1 MISRFVPAFAAAVLL
16 VWAVAAGAQ
25 GVDLGGR
32 DSSAPISVTADA
44 FTGDFQTK
52 VGVYSGNVIVSQG
65 TFKLH
70 ADQVQVA
77 VAKGK
82 PNRIEAV
89 GHVLFDAPSGTAS
102 GDRGIYDLSTR
113 TIALTGDVLLT
124 KDKNVMRGTSLV
136 VDLDS
141 GKARLSAKGMEGGR
155 VQGLFTPPPKRAA
168 KGAAK
173 GADGNSSN

>member
-1 MISRFVPAFAAAVLL
+1 MMSRLASVAVFAATSI
-16 VWAVAAGAQ
+16 WGAAAYAQ
-25 GVDLGGR
+25 GVDLGGH
-32 DSSAPISVTADA
+32 DSSAPISVSADT

-52 VGVYSGNVIVSQG
+52 VGVYSGNVVVSQG

-70 ADQVQVA
+70 ADRVQVA

-82 PNRIEAV
+82 PNRIDAV

-102 GDRGIYDLSTR
+102 GDKGVYDLGPR
-113 TIALTGDVLLT
+113 TITLTGNVVLA

-141 GKARLSAKGMEGGR
+141 GKATLGAKGMAGGR
-155 VQGLFTPPPKRAA
+155 VQGLFTPPPKRTSKVL
-168 KGAAK
+168 KGN
-173 GADGNSSN
+173 GSN